1 MNAGWWG
8 VRTMAQHE
16 FRLRLRSGR
25 WPWLV
30 GTWVLALLGF
40 TLLERWALTSSSIDP
55 LGTPM
60 FGGLMLVVLGLGLLV
75 VPALSAQSVN
85 GDRERGVL
93 APVQTTLLR
102 PMEIALGKLAAAWGT
117 ALVFL
122 ATTLPL
128 VAWCYLEGGV
138 GLGRV
143 AVTMAVVALLLGVL
157 AAVSLALSSLFARS
171 TTSSVVAY
179 LVVFGLSVGTLVLFG
194 LGLAATRETETV
206 TETFNGQ
213 TQTFQ
218 TGVDHPE
225 RVWWLLAPN
234 PFVILADAAP
244 RSAPE
249 RDPVTGEQIG
259 NPADPLGSLSE
270 AVRSSRRERGFSEAP
285 LRPEGADELVWP
297 YGLVVHLVLGAA
309 AVVVTARR
317 LRTPYRELP
326 RAVRVA

>member
-1 MNAGWWG
+1 MTAGWWG
-8 VRTMAQHE
+8 VQTMARHE
-16 FRLRLRSGR
+16 FRLRVRSGR
-25 WPWLV
+25 WPWLLT
-30 GTWVLALLGF
+30 TWFVVLLGF
-40 TLLERWALTSSSIDP
+40 VLLERWALTSSSIEP

-60 FGGLMLVVLGLGLLV
+60 FGGLVLVVLGLGLLV

-102 PMEIALGKLAAAWGT
+102 PAEIALGKWLAAWVT

-122 ATTLPL
+122 AATLPL

-143 AVTMAVVALLLGVL
+143 LATLAVVALLLGVL
-157 AAVSLALSSLFARS
+157 AAVSLALSTLFARS

-179 LVVFGLSVGTLVLFG
+179 LVVFALSVGTLVLFG
-194 LGLAATRETETV
+194 LGVAATQTVETV
-206 TETFNGQ
+206 EQDGFTYEQST
-213 TQTFQ
+213 T
-218 TGVDHPE
+218 HPD

-234 PFVILADAAP
+234 PFVVLADSAP
-244 RSAPE
+244 RVPAP
-249 RDPVTGEQIG
+249 RDPVTGQVVG
-259 NPADPLGSLSE
+259 TPADPLGELSRAIRLTRDPE
-270 AVRSSRRERGFSEAP
+270 GLGPTAP
-285 LRPEGADELVWP
+285 LAPSDDELVWP
-297 YGLVVHLVLGAA
+297 YGLGFHLLLGAGA
-309 AVVVTARR
+309 LVVTTRR